1 MNRIFIGAV
10 IFSSGLA
17 FFLLYLPQAP
27 EFSGLQFV
35 ETVDEEGNYSGV
47 QPVNEEPGIA
57 AGRSS
62 PAGSLKPEKGLEI
75 TLTNLSVL
83 EVGDE
88 IDLFIPQEN
97 RSYRGNIAKV
107 DVTASDNRVLTG
119 FFESEMRR
127 HRFIFTVGESQT
139 FGTLQTTQGRYQ
151 LEVTGGIGRIISTAE
166 INKNMDFSKPDYVI
180 PERREPAGQEAANR
194 RVR

>member
-17 FFLLYLPQAP
+17 FFLLYLPQGP
-27 EFSGLQFV
+27 EFAGLQLV

-47 QPVNEEPGIA
+47 QSVNEEPDIA
-57 AGRSS
+57 AGRSG
-62 PAGSLKPEKGLEI
+62 PAGSVKTEKGFEI
-75 TLTNLSVL
+75 ILTNLSVH

-107 DVTASDNRVLTG
+107 DVTAAGNRVLTG

-166 INKNMDFSKPDYVI
+166 INKNMDFSEPDYVI